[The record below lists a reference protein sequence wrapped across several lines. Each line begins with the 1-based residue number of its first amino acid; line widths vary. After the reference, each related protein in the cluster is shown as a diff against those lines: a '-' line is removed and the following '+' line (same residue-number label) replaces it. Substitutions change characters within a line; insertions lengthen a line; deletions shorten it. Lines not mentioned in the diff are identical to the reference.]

1 MKWNSDAGKEWLSSA
16 TQTMKFRFIDFLILF
31 YRYLS
36 VFLVGKPISHFNRL
50 LLIIFW
56 LVSPLLQA
64 EPMGLVLNDE
74 AKNIK
79 INPYLYILEDPD
91 RKLTI
96 EQIIS
101 PKYTRQFVKNTTAR
115 ESFGRSQSV
124 YWMYFDITIASKQQW
139 YLLFDHTLIGE
150 LALFTTSKS
159 SPATFVATP
168 FPRIENYR
176 TPLFALNSTHQKKLR
191 IYLRVSSSKRV
202 LLLPIRLV
210 KPLELVKISQFNS
223 MFYSFILAGLI
234 ILSLYNLFLYF
245 SLREP
250 SYLALIVLIMALLII
265 LYRDSNLFSILSFL
279 NKESNDFFSAPELI
293 GMAAA
298 LQYWR
303 YINDNSNIL
312 LDRFLQVVIWGHL
325 IMIPFIAF
333 IPMNQYWI
341 YLIATLLFPIFILW
355 ISKTAW
361 AGHQPTIGIY
371 WAAIVFIL
379 TVFPS
384 LLAQINLIQ
393 YSSNIIYLAHI
404 GILVATLLLSLSQ
417 AEFMRKLR
425 IRAAQLDTK
434 NKAKDK
440 FLSTMSHELRTPMH
454 AVVGVGELLKQ
465 TSLTNEQSRYV
476 QTLETASGHM
486 LNTIDDILDFSQIEG
501 NYLKLKPVNFQL
513 NHLLL
518 QMQELF
524 DIPAM
529 NKGLTLNINLISP
542 VTNELKGDVTRLSQ
556 VLVNL
561 LGNAVK
567 YTQSGTIEL
576 RVEPLKSNSQHHLV
590 LLFKIIDTGIGIDEQ
605 QQRQLFNPFYQ
616 VDEGSTRKFTGSGL
630 GLSISHHLIEK
641 MGGKLEVKSTLGKG
655 SCFFF
660 TLIYPINKKTKDKQY
675 RQKQYGHPQDKIECL
690 SNQGNALEGACVL
703 LVDDDEINLFIG
715 ENSLQKLGA
724 IVITADN
731 GEEAIQ
737 QIQQHYFDFVFM
749 DINMPKMDGYE
760 TAKQIRANP
769 NYQQLP
775 IIALTADTMINKNP
789 DYIQSGMNDFL
800 VKPFKIE
807 ELKDI
812 SEYWFKQ
819 AK

>member
-1 MKWNSDAGKEWLSSA
+1 M
-16 TQTMKFRFIDFLILF
+16 LF
-31 YRYLS
+31 
-36 VFLVGKPISHFNRL
+36 L
-50 LLIIFW
+50 LLL

-64 EPMGLVLNDE
+64 EPVGLVLDDD
-74 AKNIK
+74 AKNIRV
-79 INPYLYILEDPD
+79 NPYLYILEDPD

-101 PKYTRQFVKNTTAR
+101 PEYAQQFVKNTTAR
-115 ESFGRSQSV
+115 ESFNRSKSV

-139 YLLFDHTLIGE
+139 YLLFEHTLIGKLE
-150 LALFTTSKS
+150 LFTTSKS
-159 SPATFVATP
+159 SPTAFIASP
-168 FPRIENYR
+168 FPQIKNYR
-176 TPLFALNSTHQKKLR
+176 TPLFQLNSRHQKKFR

-210 KPLELVKISQFNS
+210 KPLELVKISQFND
-223 MFYSFILAGLI
+223 MFYLFILAGLI

-250 SYLALIVLIMALLII
+250 SYLTLIVLIIALLII
-265 LYRDSNLFSILSFL
+265 LYRDSNLFPIFSFL

-303 YINDNSNIL
+303 YINENSNVL
-312 LDRFLQVVIWGHL
+312 LDKFLQIVIWVHL
-325 IMIPFIAF
+325 IMIPLSAF
-333 IPMNQYWI
+333 VSMDQYWV
-341 YLIATLLFPIFILW
+341 YLIAAILFPIFILW

-361 AGHQPTIGIY
+361 KGHQPTRGIY

-384 LLAQINLIQ
+384 QLAQINLIQ
-393 YSSNIIYLAHI
+393 YSSHIIYLAHI
-404 GILVATLLLSLSQ
+404 GILIAALLLSLSQ
-417 AEFMRKLR
+417 AEFIRKLR
-425 IRAAQLDTK
+425 IRAERLDAK

-454 AVVGVGELLKQ
+454 AVVGAGELLKQ
-465 TSLTNEQSRYV
+465 TSLTNEQNRYV
-476 QTLETASGHM
+476 KTLETASSHM

-501 NYLKLKPVNFQL
+501 NYLKLKPVNFKL

-518 QMQELF
+518 EMQELF

-529 NKGLTLNINLISP
+529 NKGLKLSINLVSP
-542 VTNELKGDVTRLSQ
+542 VTDELKGDVTRLSQ

-561 LGNAVK
+561 LGNAIK

-576 RVEPLKSNSQHHLV
+576 IIEPLKSNSQYHVV
-590 LLFKIIDTGIGIDEQ
+590 LLFKIIDTGIGIDKQ
-605 QQRQLFNPFYQ
+605 QQTQLFNPFYQ
-616 VDEGSTRKFTGSGL
+616 VDEGSARKFTGSGL

-641 MGGKLEVKSTLGKG
+641 MGGKLEVQSTLGKG

-660 TLIYPINKKTKDKQY
+660 TLVYPVNKRINNNQVE
-675 RQKQYGHPQDKIECL
+675 HPQDKIESL
-690 SNQGNALEGACVL
+690 SNQANALEGASVL

-724 IVITADN
+724 TVITADN
-731 GEEAIQ
+731 GKEAIR
-737 QIQQHYFDFVFM
+737 QIEQHCFDFVFM
-749 DINMPKMDGYE
+749 DINMPEMDGYE
-760 TAKQIRANP
+760 TTQQIRANP

-775 IIALTADTMINKNP
+775 IIALTADTMINKKP
-789 DYIQSGMNDFL
+789 RYIQSGMNDFL

-807 ELKDI
+807 ELSDI

-819 AK
+819 KWK